1 MKNGTVTIVLNVV
14 LFLIGIPCINLEDVN
29 TVLNPTNSLVQ
40 NESIRDY
47 QESDKVEEKLANIE
61 PVLETILEPSVN
73 VEESVKVAIDSE
85 SLEGQKGPNTENDKS
100 EVPNRVIDDTPI
112 LLSTESSTVE
122 LDQLSDISVV
132 LTSQNEEI
140 ASKKILETENVN
152 IPINISANTSETEEK
167 KVEETVV
174 QSEESEKNATEGK
187 TEDIPS
193 FSEWAQ
199 KRLEEVEKN
208 EQINSSMKGNQ
219 VPNGKTQ
226 NAKLRWKNY
235 ASLDCG
241 AKVVAANPEAI
252 SPGAILSPSSDEYKL
267 NPCTSRIWFVV
278 ELCEAIQTKKIDLA
292 NYELFSSSPKEFTVS
307 VSERFPT
314 RDWAQ
319 VGKFTAE
326 DERDIQSFDLDT
338 ELFGKY
344 IKVEIKS
351 HYGSEHYCPI
361 SLFRAYGASV
371 FEVLQKEDSSVNRP
385 DDDDDDEDED
395 DEENDLNSSQTDKKN
410 YFSSA
415 TDAVMSVVKRAAQI
429 LGTKSNDDS
438 QKTKN
443 SRASTLINTC
453 SSPRHIISCQKCN
466 ETLYGQIYEL
476 LSCKAEEIRR
486 IVSISSIQKT
496 LISSCI
502 CKKFGYDF
510 KNHSDRNYL
519 IKNIEAFFPEPYIG
533 AMCNEA
539 AILENY
545 GVLNVSQQF
554 NNITKK
560 ISNEK
565 LIEMNIEIQE
575 VRVVESV
582 TSSDI
587 LQNNTITNVSTD
599 EIAQIKPTKTLT
611 VNETLPK
618 TDTQGTPSESVASVE
633 TVTELPETG
642 AIFPE
647 STTEG
652 TFVTEGDVST
662 EGTDVLDDQLNN
674 IISDLTA
681 EGPNTVV
688 ASSASA
694 NSPQAAKESIFLRLF
709 NRIKALERNM
719 SLSSQYLEELSK
731 RYKKQVEEMREET
744 QKRDE
749 LNKQLE
755 ERLDKL
761 TSTIENMAAERRTFL
776 SVVYCLLFFGLSCLG
791 IYFFCGRRPEVS
803 RDREELPSAGRRK
816 SVDEL
821 KKEEKKRRPSDQVLK
836 IVRYSSLNED
846 RKPKKKKKKI
856 YHSRSISLGSIK
868 LDKEKWPEEG
878 EGRSMIEE
886 VPVVL
891 DESDNSILDGCKLS
905 KEVEI
910 EGQSKSS
917 QTEIE
922 CRNEENNL
930 STYANLISNEPI
942 KKEKKGLKRLLKKVF

>member
-174 QSEESEKNATEGK
+174 QIEESEKNATEGK

-278 ELCEAIQTKKIDLA
+278 ELCEAIQAKKIDLA

-371 FEVLQKEDSSVNRP
+371 FEVLQKEDVNRP
-385 DDDDDDEDED
+385 DDDDDEDED

-410 YFSSA
+410 LFSSA
-415 TDAVMSVVKRAAQI
+415 TDAVMSVMKRAAQI

-438 QKTKN
+438 QKSKN
-443 SRASTLINTC
+443 SSASTLINTC

-486 IVSISSIQKT
+486 IVSISSIYKT

-554 NNITKK
+554 SNITKK

-642 AIFPE
+642 AIFPD

-652 TFVTEGDVST
+652 TFVSEGDVST

-761 TSTIENMAAERRTFL
+761 TATIENMAAERRTFL

-791 IYFFCGRRPEVS
+791 IYFFCGKRPEVS
-803 RDREELPSAGRRK
+803 RDREEVPSAGRRK

-846 RKPKKKKKKI
+846 RKSKKKKKKI

>member
-29 TVLNPTNSLVQ
+29 TVLNPTSSLVQ

-47 QESDKVEEKLANIE
+47 QESDKVDEKLANIE
-61 PVLETILEPSVN
+61 PVLEPILEPSVN

-152 IPINISANTSETEEK
+152 IPINISANTSAESEEK
-167 KVEETVV
+167 KVEETVI
-174 QSEESEKNATEGK
+174 QSEEGEKNATEGK

-241 AKVVAANPEAI
+241 AKVVAANPEAN

-278 ELCEAIQTKKIDLA
+278 ELCEAIQAKKIDLA

-319 VGKFTAE
+319 IGKFTAK

-385 DDDDDDEDED
+385 DDDDEDED

-410 YFSSA
+410 LFSSA

-438 QKTKN
+438 QKTN
-443 SRASTLINTC
+443 SSSASTLINTC

-486 IVSISSIQKT
+486 IVSINSIYKT
-496 LISSCI
+496 LVSSCI

-510 KNHSDRNYL
+510 KNQSDRNYL
-519 IKNIEAFFPEPYIG
+519 IKNIEAFFPESYIG

-633 TVTELPETG
+633 TVTELPET

-652 TFVTEGDVST
+652 TFVSEGDVST

-681 EGPNTVV
+681 EGPTVV
-688 ASSASA
+688 PSSASA

-776 SVVYCLLFFGLSCLG
+776 SVAYCLLFLGLSCLG
-791 IYFFCGRRPEVS
+791 IYFFCGKRTEVS
-803 RDREELPSAGRRK
+803 RDREEMPSAGRRK
-816 SVDEL
+816 SVDDMK

-856 YHSRSISLGSIK
+856 YHNRSISLGSIK